1 MTDASDADFAH
12 LFGVKKPFRAPLWL
26 SQALISPRPL
36 TADEAAQLC
45 ERDAAIKPTTR
56 TNWELAPI
64 TINGKLH
71 AALSQMSARNGR
83 HAVATWHLP
92 VAPAVGVL
100 RLCKPL
106 GSGRALTP
114 PECRQLRS
122 FDKNFAG
129 ANRAW
134 SVIPDVE
141 DERFVTVCRNPGG
154 RMVVVARRVGIS
166 ASFAVPTPG
175 ARHRLMRF
183 EDLPAPVRARAAVLV
198 F

>member
-1 MTDASDADFAH
+1 MTDASDADLAH
-12 LFGVKKPFRAPLWL
+12 LFGVKKPFLAPLWL

-56 TNWELAPI
+56 KNWELAPI

-71 AALSQMSARNGR
+71 AALSQMSERNGR
-83 HAVATWHLP
+83 HPVATWHLP

-100 RLCKPL
+100 RLCTPL
-106 GSGRALTP
+106 GSGRALSP
-114 PECRQLRS
+114 IECRQLRS
-122 FDKNFAG
+122 FDKKFTG
-129 ANRAW
+129 ANPAW
-134 SVIPDVE
+134 SVIPNVHDACV
-141 DERFVTVCRNPGG
+141 VTICRDPG
-154 RMVVVARRVGIS
+154 RKMVIIADAV
-166 ASFAVPTPG
+166 SFAIPSSVPTPR
-175 ARHRLMRF
+175 ARHRMQRF